1 MAQSLEEM
9 HSFVGKFMQLC
20 ARGFHAS
27 LSLSNNDSSISV
39 NLSADIG
46 RVDQPRFAFNETKPR
61 KNTSP
66 TQLRRRK
73 RRKEARSRE
82 ENVAQVAAEQVV
94 DESENFI
101 DPSHST
107 GLDINS
113 VDGLLS
119 TSCESLVKECLK
131 PEIVPLISSLPSQ
144 NFVPT
149 YHSKTASPSTVLAQ
163 ESFRIDR
170 QLSSMS
176 PYMSSSMDTS
186 LSASSNIS
194 SGSKKINYPYGQ
206 NMRTNTYQR

>member
-27 LSLSNNDSSISV
+27 LSLSNNDSGISV

-82 ENVAQVAAEQVV
+82 TPMSVILKSAR
-94 DESENFI
+94 SR
-101 DPSHST
+101 PSQS
-107 GLDINS
+107 GLDRRS
-113 VDGLLS
+113 
-119 TSCESLVKECLK
+119 
-131 PEIVPLISSLPSQ
+131 PEPS
-144 NFVPT
+144 
-149 YHSKTASPSTVLAQ
+149 
-163 ESFRIDR
+163 
-170 QLSSMS
+170 
-176 PYMSSSMDTS
+176 
-186 LSASSNIS
+186 
-194 SGSKKINYPYGQ
+194 
-206 NMRTNTYQR
+206 

>member
-27 LSLSNNDSSISV
+27 LSLSNNDSGISV

-73 RRKEARSRE
+73 QRKEARSRE

-101 DPSHST
+101 DPST

-131 PEIVPLISSLPSQ
+131 PEIIPLISSLPSQ
-144 NFVPT
+144 NFVPIN
-149 YHSKTASPSTVLAQ
+149 HSKTASPSTVLAQ

-170 QLSSMS
+170 QFSSMS
-176 PYMSSSMDTS
+176 PYMSSSMDTL

-194 SGSKKINYPYGQ
+194 RSITLLDKICELIPQ
-206 NMRTNTYQR
+206 K